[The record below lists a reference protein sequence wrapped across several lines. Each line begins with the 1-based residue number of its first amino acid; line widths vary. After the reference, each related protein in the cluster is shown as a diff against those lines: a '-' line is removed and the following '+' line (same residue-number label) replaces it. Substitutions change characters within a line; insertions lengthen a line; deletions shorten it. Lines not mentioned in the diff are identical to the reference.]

1 MKFYDRKEE
10 IALLERIVKQSREQ
24 SRMTVLVGRRRIGK
38 TELAKRCGDTL
49 ILYFFVARKAESLL
63 CDDFVREAEAKL
75 GIPFGHFTSVVA
87 LFGYLLQLSAQT
99 VLLQSS

>member
-10 IALLERIVKQSREQ
+10 IALLERSVKQSREQ

-38 TELAKRCGDTL
+38 TELAKRCGDSL
-49 ILYFFVARKAESLL
+49 VLYFFVARKAESLL

-75 GIPFGHFTSVVA
+75 GIPIGRAVIRLRTTCRC
-87 LFGYLLQLSAQT
+87 SARIAT
-99 VLLQSS
+99 G

>member
-38 TELAKRCGDTL
+38 TELAKRCGDSL
-49 ILYFFVARKAESLL
+49 VLYFFVARKAESLL

-75 GIPFGHFTSVVA
+75 GIPIGQGGHTTPDN
-87 LFGYLLQLSAQT
+87 LQMLCKNCNRLKSDK
-99 VLLQSS
+99 